1 MTGGTALSQF
11 YLQHRYSEDLD
22 FFTNQ
27 QGIIRNAI
35 REFESALINK
45 RIRFRITRSFDA
57 FAECLAE
64 FQDEVVKIDFAYD
77 SPYRLQEIVYQ
88 PEFGVF
94 SDNFID
100 IACNKLSALFDR
112 FESKDFVDIYFI
124 HKEKMPLDELIPLA
138 RQKHIELDEYWLAR
152 AMFSVQDIVF
162 LPRMIK
168 SVSIPELQEFFL
180 QYARKLVEEAPQVK

>member
-1 MTGGTALSQF
+1 LTGGTALSQF

-27 QGIIRNAI
+27 QGTIRNAI

-88 PEFGVF
+88 AEFGVF

-124 HKEKMPLDELIPLA
+124 HKKKIPLDELIPLSQ
-138 RQKHIELDEYWLAR
+138 QKHIGLDEYWLAR

-168 SVSIPELQEFFL
+168 SVSISELQEFFL
-180 QYARKLVEEAPQVK
+180 QYARKLVEEASQVE

>member
-64 FQDEVVKIDFAYD
+64 FQDEVVKIVMIL
-77 SPYRLQEIVYQ
+77 P
-88 PEFGVF
+88 
-94 SDNFID
+94 
-100 IACNKLSALFDR
+100 IACRRLFTNQSL
-112 FESKDFVDIYFI
+112 EYS
-124 HKEKMPLDELIPLA
+124 LITT
-138 RQKHIELDEYWLAR
+138 
-152 AMFSVQDIVF
+152 
-162 LPRMIK
+162 
-168 SVSIPELQEFFL
+168 
-180 QYARKLVEEAPQVK
+180 